1 MGAGIPLRHLCVV
14 VSWAECSI
22 HGGKSMSEQLE
33 LLPSDGESNPTAA
46 QKLQLIRDCIRLAK
60 VRPQYIIISKATANE
75 LSNIGGLKPI
85 YAWDDQTEE
94 TPVGYRI
101 DDHGPIIIEDDR
113 MASFLLVVEVP
124 LSQAGLSAL
133 PESAIIKPRF

>member
-46 QKLQLIRDCIRLAK
+46 QKLRTIRACIRLAK
-60 VRPQYIIISKATANE
+60 VRPQFIIMSKATAKE
-75 LSNIGGLKPI
+75 LSNAGGLKPLLKG
-85 YAWDDQTEE
+85 DDDDPQ
-94 TPVGYRI
+94 VIGYRI
-101 DDHGPIIIEDDR
+101 DDHGPIIIEDER
-113 MASFLLVVEVP
+113 ILSFLLVSEVP
-124 LSQAGLSAL
+124 LRQAGLSAL